1 MSNKRRNAAIC
12 AAAVVWLAG
21 IVYGSFAMWQFQRK
35 AGEGA
40 TAPSSWPTSSRLSLA
55 KDAPT
60 VVMFA
65 HPRCPCT
72 RASVGELRELLSGP
86 LRKARS
92 VYVLVLKPRE
102 FPRDWEKTDVWHNA
116 ASIPGVTVISDVD
129 GVEAARL
136 GARTSGQTLV
146 YAADGKLVFSGGIT
160 ALRGEAGENLGS
172 RSVGA
177 VLAGQAPSRDVTPVF
192 GCPIRT
198 GDTPPQSA
206 PSTTQSSGRPG
217 RTS

>member
-1 MSNKRRNAAIC
+1 MSFKRQNAALW
-12 AAAVVWLAG
+12 AAAALWIGG
-21 IVYGSFAMWQFQRK
+21 IAYGSTAMWQFQRK
-35 AGEGA
+35 AGESA
-40 TAPSSWPTSSRLSLA
+40 VAPVRWPASSRLSPA

-72 RASVGELRELLSGP
+72 RASVSELRTLLSGP
-86 LRKARS
+86 LRDARS

-102 FPRDWEKTDVWHNA
+102 FPDGWEKTDVWRNA

-129 GVEAARL
+129 GLEAARL

-146 YAADGKLVFSGGIT
+146 YDAAGTLVFSGGIT

-177 VLAGQAPSRDVTPVF
+177 VLAGQAPAREATPVF
-192 GCPIRT
+192 GCPIQT
-198 GDTPPQSA
+198 KDTKPAAGSA
-206 PSTTQSSGRPG
+206 AG
-217 RTS
+217 RT

>member
-1 MSNKRRNAAIC
+1 MPNKRRNAVIW
-12 AAAVVWLAG
+12 AAAVVWAAG

-40 TAPSSWPTSSRLSLA
+40 TAPSHWPASSHLSLA

-86 LRKARS
+86 LRKARR

-102 FPRDWEKTDVWHNA
+102 FPEGWEKTDVWRNA

-146 YAADGKLVFSGGIT
+146 YDIDGKLVFSGGIT
-160 ALRGEAGENLGS
+160 ALRGEAGENVGS

-177 VLAGQAPSRDVTPVF
+177 VLAGQAPGQDVTPVF

-198 GDTPPQSA
+198 GDAPRPGPPV
-206 PSTTQSSGRPG
+206 PRSSGRPR

>member
-1 MSNKRRNAAIC
+1 MSNKRRNVAVW
-12 AAAVVWLAG
+12 AAAVVWIAG
-21 IVYGSFAMWQFQRK
+21 IAYGSLAMWQFQRK

-40 TAPSSWPTSSRLSLA
+40 VAPVRWPASSRLSLA
-55 KDAPT
+55 KGAPT
-60 VVMFA
+60 IVMFA

-72 RASVGELRELLSGP
+72 RASVSLLREILSGP
-86 LRKARS
+86 VRKAGN
-92 VYVLVLKPRE
+92 VYVLVLKPHE
-102 FPRDWEKTDVWHNA
+102 FPDGWEKTDVWRNA

-146 YAADGKLVFSGGIT
+146 YDAAGTLVFSGGIT

-177 VLAGQAPSRDVTPVF
+177 VLAGHAPAQGVTPVF
-192 GCPIRT
+192 GCPI
-198 GDTPPQSA
+198 SA
-206 PSTTQSSGRPG
+206 KSERRRG
-217 RTS
+217 